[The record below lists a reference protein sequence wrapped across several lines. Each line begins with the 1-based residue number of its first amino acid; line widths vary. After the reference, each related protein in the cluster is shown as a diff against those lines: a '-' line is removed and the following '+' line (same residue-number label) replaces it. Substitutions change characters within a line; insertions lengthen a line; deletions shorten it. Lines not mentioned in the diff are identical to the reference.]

1 MRWYNIVTGILLTL
15 PIVDFA
21 LAAPVLVQE
30 KSQAR
35 VGGVHIP
42 KDVITGLWKRWD
54 EEIENPEN
62 LENLERMIEN
72 YFKTMTSS
80 PSSSALSVPG
90 HGPTN
95 VELLPTQNL
104 ASSAANMDPL
114 IEMWSSS
121 STDVVRPPPPPPNQE
136 SSTANREPLVVASNA
151 PGADDESR
159 GPLYTPTSSSSG
171 YSSDYSSDY
180 GLSEAEKHMYAPQP
194 SYYPIASSPGDDV
207 LSVVNMQNSGWD
219 RFNAPGDDRLS
230 QEGDGELR
238 GPLYTPTSSESGY
251 GSELELAEEH
261 MYAPR
266 PDHYSIASTDTS
278 IGSNF
283 DWDDWMNSKD
293 TAPPSPAS
301 PEDQVHSP
309 SLGVWS
315 PTEPEHEAVPAPPP
329 SHLPDPPSTSG

>member
-1 MRWYNIVTGILLTL
+1 MRWYNIVTGILITL
-15 PIVDFA
+15 SIVDFA

-30 KSQAR
+30 KRQAR
-35 VGGVHIP
+35 VGAVHIP
-42 KDVITGLWKRWD
+42 KDVITGLGKRWN
-54 EEIENPEN
+54 EELENPEN
-62 LENLERMIEN
+62 LENLQRMMEN
-72 YFKTMTSS
+72 YFTTMTSS

-95 VELLPTQNL
+95 VELLPTPNL
-104 ASSAANMDPL
+104 ASSTANRDPL

-121 STDVVRPPPPPPNQE
+121 STDVAQPPPPPPPPNQE
-136 SSTANREPLVVASNA
+136 SSTANRDPLVVASNA
-151 PGADDESR
+151 PGGDDESR

-180 GLSEAEKHMYAPQP
+180 GLSEAE
-194 SYYPIASSPGDDV
+194 
-207 LSVVNMQNSGWD
+207 
-219 RFNAPGDDRLS
+219 
-230 QEGDGELR
+230 
-238 GPLYTPTSSESGY
+238 
-251 GSELELAEEH
+251 EH

-266 PDHYSIASTDTS
+266 PSYYSIASTDTS
-278 IGSNF
+278 IGSDF
-283 DWDDWMNSKD
+283 DWDYYMNSKD